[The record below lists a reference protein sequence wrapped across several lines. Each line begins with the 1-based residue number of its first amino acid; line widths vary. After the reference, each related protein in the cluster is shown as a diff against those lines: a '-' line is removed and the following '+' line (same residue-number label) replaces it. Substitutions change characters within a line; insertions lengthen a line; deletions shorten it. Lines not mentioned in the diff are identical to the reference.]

1 MAQTLKFNQSLNQ
14 QQKLSQKL
22 SQQQI
27 QSVNML
33 GMSSVDLRDDVY
45 EFALKNP
52 ALEIVNDPYEEGEKN
67 PFRSKPGDGIRLGKA
82 TNAGVEASDRFQA
95 ALESNADDR
104 EALSDHLEHQFLS
117 MHHTPHQEALGLN
130 LIHNLDKN
138 GFHILSPESFLP
150 SSAGMKDFDTLAEI
164 MDQIQQLDPPGTCVK
179 NFEESLYVQAKQREF
194 APESALFLLNGH
206 FDFLNPPVPAKI
218 LKKVNDWL
226 KETAKMAFLTS
237 DEQTLIKELK
247 ESPFDE
253 QDIEEAL
260 SFIRTLDPFPARN
273 FDTNQIHYVS
283 ADIIVEE
290 IIPDEDDAANGIVSD
305 PGKSTFKIS
314 LTYDTVPSLTINREY
329 EKLAMEDTKNLKT
342 TPAEEQKKNEIRFAR
357 DSVAA
362 AKIYIDSITFRENT
376 MAKAAAEIVRNQI
389 SFFEKGP
396 RYLAP
401 LRQKDIAAALG
412 VHETTISRMANS
424 KFLQCKWG
432 LFELKYFFTNAVNT
446 ENTST
451 LMATI
456 NDSPA
461 ASKEAVKFE
470 INAIL
475 QEHKNDKKALS
486 DQKISDLLAE
496 KGIKIARRT
505 VAKYRSE
512 LNVNSSYER

>member
-1 MAQTLKFNQSLNQ
+1 MLQSLKFNQNLSQ

-22 SQQQI
+22 NQQQI
-27 QSVNML
+27 QSLNLL
-33 GMSSVDLRDDVY
+33 GMSSADLRNDVY

-52 ALEIVNDPYEEGEKN
+52 ALEIVSDSYAEGEKN
-67 PFRSKPGDGIRLGKA
+67 ITRQMPGDKIRLSKA
-82 TNAGVEASDRFQA
+82 TNAGIEASNKFQA
-95 ALESNADDR
+95 ALESNADER

-117 MHHTPHQEALGLN
+117 MKHTPRQEALGIN
-130 LIHNLDKN
+130 LIHNLDNN

-150 SSAGMKDFDTLAEI
+150 ANSTMNDFDNLALVLE
-164 MDQIQQLDPPGTCVK
+164 QIQQLDPPGTCVK
-179 NFEESLYVQAKQREF
+179 NIEESLFVQARQKDF
-194 APESALFLLNGH
+194 APEAALFLLNGH

-218 LKKVNDWL
+218 LKKINDWT
-226 KETAKMAFLTS
+226 KETSRMAFLTPK
-237 DEQTLIKELK
+237 EQNFIKELK
-247 ESPFDE
+247 DSPFDE
-253 QDIEEAL
+253 KDIEEAL
-260 SFIRTLDPFPARN
+260 SFIKTLDPFPARN
-273 FDTNQIHYVS
+273 FGTSQIHYVS

-290 IIPDEDDAANGIVSD
+290 ILPDEDDSARGIVTD
-305 PGKSTFKIS
+305 PGRSTFKIS
-314 LTYDTVPSLTINREY
+314 LTHDTVPSLAINPQY
-329 EKLAMEDTKNLKT
+329 EKLAAEDLKNLHNGNSDERKR
-342 TPAEEQKKNEIRFAR
+342 NNIRFAR
-357 DSVAA
+357 ESVLA
-362 AKIYIDSITFRENT
+362 AKVYIDSITYRENT

-389 SFFEKGP
+389 NFFEKGP
-396 RYLAP
+396 RYLEP

-432 LFELKYFFTNAVNT
+432 LFELKYFFTTAVST

-451 LMATI
+451 LMATM

-475 QEHKNDKKALS
+475 QEHKNGKKALS
-486 DQKISDLLAE
+486 DQKISELLAE
-496 KGIKIARRT
+496 RGIKIARRT